1 MTLQQPIQIVKD
13 EELFKCKDC
22 NEVKGASQFYFRK
35 AQFYKKTGL
44 PIRFSYCKDCHKIR
58 TKIHNSMNKKTIEN
72 NRRINVYGISTEDYE
87 VIHKKQDGRCKI
99 CKHRRKR
106 LKRNGKFLSLSI
118 DHNHNTGRVRGLLC
132 YKCNLGLGNFEDKI
146 FYLLR
151 AICYLLKDRLITL
164 VTPK

>member
-58 TKIHNSMNKKTIEN
+58 TKIHNSMNKKTILN

-87 VIHKKQDGRCKI
+87 VIYNKQNGTCKI
-99 CKHRRKR
+99 CRDKRDR
-106 LKRNGKFLSLSI
+106 LKKNGQVFSLSI
-118 DHNHNTGRVRGLLC
+118 DHDHNTGRVRGILC
-132 YKCNLGLGNFEDKI
+132 NKCNLGLGNFQDKVT
-146 FYLLR
+146 YLLR
-151 AICYLLKDRLITL
+151 AVCYLLKGRLITL
-164 VTPK
+164 VSRK